1 MIVLEMSWR
10 SKRTVLKD
18 TFLVRFNVYCSRVCS
33 DSRQAPQSRLARN
46 DAISPQ
52 HNQLVASRPPQQ
64 QQQQPPP
71 SNVEHHHQQRQQMYN
86 DDTGADK
93 VLLIFGL
100 LFLWQSSTPLVMLNK
115 LPNLR
120 VSTPRP
126 RQRPNFRFRDQS
138 GA

>member
-1 MIVLEMSWR
+1 VLEMSWR
-10 SKRTVLKD
+10 SKRTVLGD
-18 TFLVRFNVYCSRVCS
+18 PFLVRFRTYCSGVCS
-33 DSRQAPQSRLARN
+33 DSSRQAPQSRLARN

-86 DDTGADK
+86 DDTAADK

-100 LFLWQSSTPLVMLNK
+100 LFLWQSSTPLVILNK

-120 VSTPRP
+120 ESTPRP
-126 RQRPNFRFRDQS
+126 RQRPHFWFRDQS
-138 GA
+138 AA